1 MDCKNDNSSVND
13 NFRILVIDD
22 SPIMRNL
29 LTDILS
35 DGGYQVCTAQNGEL
49 GLNQAI
55 EQDFDLIITDV
66 HMPLKNGLE
75 LVRELLAT
83 KPHSKI
89 ILTDSFPDKLAGQ
102 ATEEG
107 ALCCLQKPFDLDEL
121 RKVISQICSGEKVS
135 IDR

>member
-1 MDCKNDNSSVND
+1 MDCNKENSSD
-13 NFRILVIDD
+13 NVSSRILVIDD

-29 LTDILS
+29 LFEILS
-35 DGGYQVCTAQNGEL
+35 DDGYQVDTAENGEL

-55 EQDFDLIITDV
+55 DQDYDLIITDV

-75 LVRELLAT
+75 VVQELLII

-89 ILTDSFPDKLAGQ
+89 VLTDSFPDKLAAR

-107 ALCCLQKPFDLDEL
+107 ALCCLQKPFDLKEL
-121 RKVISQICSGEKVS
+121 RKIIFQICSGEKIS
-135 IDR
+135 IE

>member
-1 MDCKNDNSSVND
+1 MGKQEDNLTGFKNL
-13 NFRILVIDD
+13 RILVIDD

-29 LTDILS
+29 LLDILS
-35 DGGYQVCTAQNGEL
+35 DDGYQVDTAENGEI

-55 EQDFDLIITDV
+55 AQDYNAIISDV

-75 LVRELLAT
+75 VVRELMAI

-89 ILTDSFPDKLAGQ
+89 VLTDSFPDKLAAS
-102 ATEEG
+102 ATAEG

-121 RKVISQICSGEKVS
+121 RKIISQICRVRRVS
-135 IDR
+135 IE